1 MMSEQ
6 DKKFIETYLCQK
18 SYLAQNRKEDGK
30 FRNAVGRLDFA
41 TLLGVAENLGAQG
54 GTSQDQVVL
63 YRTWL
68 DLNGSKPGPVY
79 AAWFNLG
86 VQMAAM
92 QDYDNAATCYRNALA
107 LKPDFYMA
115 AINLGL
121 TLESQGKLLEALE
134 CWDKAVQP
142 VEARTSL
149 LNHQGR
155 LMEDRKLFGP
165 AHLKLFTSLL
175 TDPTQP
181 DVIQH
186 WVHLRQKMCEW
197 PVYATVIPD
206 LPLKTMKRFTG
217 ALSALAL
224 TDDITEQSDLVKDFL
239 DRKFPPSMPH
249 LSPAGGYGHK
259 KIRLGYL
266 SSDYCMHPVSYLT
279 AELFESHNRDQFE
292 VYGYCSTRDD
302 GSPVRAR
309 VLSAFDK
316 YTLVRDMTDEQLA
329 HTIRQDEIDILIDLN
344 GITQGTRLAALRWRP
359 APVQLTYLGY
369 IGAIPMPELDY
380 MIADEFVIPPERAHL
395 YHPKPLYLPGSYQVN
410 DSKLPVGE
418 PVTRA
423 QVGLPEDKFVFCCFS
438 NNYKITEEIFG
449 AWLQILKQ
457 TDQSVLWVMADNEWS
472 RANMVARVA
481 AAGIDLQRLIFAGRV
496 DPPQYLSQL
505 RCADLF
511 LDTFP
516 YNAGTT
522 ASDALRMGLP
532 IVTYSG
538 DSFVGRMAGS
548 LLHAIGM
555 DRGITHSIPDYVA
568 RAVEFAQNPDLYR
581 DYRSAL
587 DQGGWEKALG
597 DITRVTT
604 NMESLYRSIAVGCGA

>member
-1 MMSEQ
+1 MSEQ
-6 DKKFIETYLCQK
+6 DVKLIQTYLLQRT
-18 SYLAQNRKEDGK
+18 YLAQNRKEDTK
-30 FRNAVGRLDFA
+30 FRNAVSRLDF
-41 TLLGVAENLGAQG
+41 
-54 GTSQDQVVL
+54 VVL
-63 YRTWL
+63 LSLAETLPPEDHVAQIRLYQTWL
-68 DLNGSKPGPVY
+68 ENVGNKGGPLY

-86 VQMAAM
+86 VQMAAIR
-92 QDYDNAATCYRNALA
+92 DYDNAVTCYRNALA
-107 LKPDFYMA
+107 IKSDFHMA
-115 AINLGL
+115 AVNLGL
-121 TLESQGKLLEALE
+121 TLENQGKLLEALD
-134 CWDKAVQP
+134 CWDKAIQP
-142 VEARTSL
+142 ADARTQL

-155 LMEDRKLFGP
+155 LLEERKLFGP
-165 AHLKLFTSLL
+165 AHSKLLVSLL

-186 WVHLRQKMCEW
+186 WTHLRQKMCEW
-197 PVYATVIPD
+197 PVYTDTV
-206 LPLKTMKRFTG
+206 LGLTQANMKRFTG
-217 ALSALAL
+217 ALAALAL
-224 TDDITEQSDLVKDFL
+224 TDNIEEQSNLVKDFME
-239 DRKFPPSMPH
+239 RKFPGPQPR
-249 LSPAGGYGHK
+249 LAPVNGYGHK

-279 AELFESHNRDQFE
+279 AELFERHNRDQFE
-292 VYGYCSTRDD
+292 VYGYCATRDD

-316 YTLVRDMTDEQLA
+316 YTLVREMSDEQLA
-329 HTIRQDEIDILIDLN
+329 HTIRQDEIDVLIDLN
-344 GITQGTRLAALRWRP
+344 GITQGTRLSALRWRP

-369 IGAIPMPELDY
+369 IGAIPLPELDY
-380 MIADEFVIPPERAHL
+380 MIADEFVIPPDRAHL
-395 YHPKPLYLPGSYQVN
+395 YHPTPLYLPGSYQVN
-410 DSKLPVGE
+410 DSKLPVGA

-438 NNYKITEEIFG
+438 NNYKITEEIFT
-449 AWLQILKQ
+449 AWVEILKQ
-457 TDQSVLWVMADNEWS
+457 VDNSVMWLMADNEWS
-472 RANMVARVA
+472 RANMSARVA

-496 DPPQYLSQL
+496 DPQQYLSQL

-538 DSFVGRMAGS
+538 QSFVGRMAGS

-555 DRGITHSIPDYVA
+555 DRGITSSIPEYIA
-568 RAVEFAQNPDLYR
+568 RAVEFAQNPELYK

-597 DITRVTT
+597 DISRVTA
-604 NMESLYRSIAVGCGA
+604 NMEDLYRSIAIGCGA